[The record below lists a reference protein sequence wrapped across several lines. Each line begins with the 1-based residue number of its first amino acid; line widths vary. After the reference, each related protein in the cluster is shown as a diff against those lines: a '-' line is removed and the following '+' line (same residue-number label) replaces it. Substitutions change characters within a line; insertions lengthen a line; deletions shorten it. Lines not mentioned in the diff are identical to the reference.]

1 MYRVLLLFTVLV
13 EGVFSQMVHPSNND
27 AFLQDEVASI
37 SIEINPEY
45 METILTDSIYSDY
58 EYPASFT
65 YISSSLTETIPNVG
79 FRLRGNTSRN
89 ADKKSFKVAFNA
101 FVQGQKWKGLE
112 KMNLNGEHNDVSIMR
127 SRLSNQ
133 ILASAGLPCSR
144 TSYVK
149 LFINEEYKGLYI
161 NVEHIDDEFLQR
173 RFIDDDEGNLYKCF
187 WGADFNYLGNNQQ
200 AYADIYELKTNKT
213 ENDYTG
219 LISLIEVINNSSDED
234 FPCDLWE
241 VFDVELYLK
250 TLAFEILIGHWDG
263 HAVNKN
269 NFYLYQRPSDGKF
282 VFIQYDMDNT
292 FGIDW
297 FDVDWAN
304 KNIYFWGEDDR
315 PLYQRV
321 MNVPYF
327 RDRFSMYMDQL
338 LQDSFNPNVLI
349 EQLNATQSMI
359 SEAALDDD
367 YKELDYGF
375 TDLDFLNAI
384 DDAFGAHVSYS
395 LNDYITTRYAT
406 ASFQVE
412 DYLSLEPPCNLG
424 LEELLPESIIISVID
439 LNGKTIND
447 IDSFRGIYLV
457 VYSNGVVKKYVR

>member
-1 MYRVLLLFTVLV
+1 MYRVLFLFTVLV

-37 SIEINPEY
+37 SIDINPEY

-213 ENDYTG
+213 ENDYSG

>member
-1 MYRVLLLFTVLV
+1 MYRVLFLFMLLVK
-13 EGVFSQMVHPSNND
+13 GVFSQMVHPSNND

-45 METILTDSIYSDY
+45 METILTDSLYSDY

-65 YISSSLTETIPNVG
+65 YISSSFTETIPNVG

-89 ADKKSFKVAFNA
+89 AEKKSFKVAFNA
-101 FVQGQKWKGLE
+101 FVQGQKWNGLE

-133 ILASAGLPCSR
+133 ILASADLPCSR

-234 FPCDLWE
+234 FPCAIWN
-241 VFDVELYLK
+241 VFDVEIYLK
-250 TLAFEILIGHWDG
+250 TLALEILIGHWDG

-297 FDVDWAN
+297 FDEDWAN
-304 KNIYFWGEDDR
+304 KNIYFWGENER
-315 PLYQRV
+315 PLYQRI

-327 RDRFSMYMDQL
+327 RDRFNMYMHQL
-338 LQDSFNPNVLI
+338 IQNHFNPTDLI
-349 EQLNATQSMI
+349 GQLINTQSMI
-359 SEAALDDD
+359 SDAALADD

-375 TDLDFLNAI
+375 SDLDFLNAI
-384 DDAFGAHVSYS
+384 EDAFGAHVSYS
-395 LNDYITTRYAT
+395 LNDYITTRNAT

-412 DYLSLEPPCNLG
+412 DYLSLEPPCNIG
-424 LEELLPESIIISVID
+424 LEELLPESTIISVID
-439 LNGKTIND
+439 LNGKTINE
-447 IDSFRGIYLV
+447 IDSFHGIYLI
-457 VYSNGVVKKYVR
+457 VYSNGFVKKYVK

>member
-1 MYRVLLLFTVLV
+1 MYRVLFLFTVLV

-200 AYADIYELKTNKT
+200 AYTDIYELKTNKT

-327 RDRFSMYMDQL
+327 RNRFSMYMDQL

>member
-1 MYRVLLLFTVLV
+1 MYRVLFLFMILV
-13 EGVFSQMVHPSNND
+13 EGVFSQMVHPPNND

-45 METILTDSIYSDY
+45 METILTDSLYSDY

-65 YISSSLTETIPNVG
+65 YAASNFTETISNVG

-89 ADKKSFKVAFNA
+89 AEKKSFKVAFNA

-173 RFIDDDEGNLYKCF
+173 RFMDDDEGNLYKCF

-234 FPCDLWE
+234 FPCALWE

-250 TLAFEILIGHWDG
+250 TLALEILIGHWDG

-269 NFYLYQRPSDGKF
+269 NFYMYQRPSDGKF

-304 KNIYFWGEDDR
+304 KNIYFWGEDER

-338 LQDSFNPNVLI
+338 LQGSFNPNVLI
-349 EQLNATQSMI
+349 AELNTTQSMI
-359 SEAALDDD
+359 SDAALADD

-375 TDLDFLNAI
+375 SDLDFLNAI

-424 LEELLPESIIISVID
+424 LEELLSESIAISVTD
-439 LNGKTIND
+439 LNGKAINN

-457 VYSNGVVKKYVR
+457 LYSNGVVKKYVK

>member
-1 MYRVLLLFTVLV
+1 MYRVLFLFTVLV

-200 AYADIYELKTNKT
+200 AYTDIYELKTNKT